1 MPPVLAA
8 AIVAAIP
15 AAGATAFSIGATAFT
30 YATVA
35 AYAIVTA
42 ASVGV
47 SLLLQ
52 GQQKRE
58 KQDPSQI
65 HVKQAL
71 PSRVRGYGRHKLA
84 GAMFL
89 FERSGADLI
98 QGIVHCEGPIDA
110 IEQWWLNDKQ
120 TTIPSGTAGSAT
132 FVGIYPWALYVS
144 VESHLGATT
153 QTASAQLL
161 SRFGAFWTSNHRGR
175 GLAYS
180 IIRYDLPP
188 KPEKNFQLIYP
199 NGAPGLRVVARLST
213 VYDPRTGLT
222 AWSDN
227 PALAIRDYL
236 THARGFAI
244 PSSRM
249 DDDLFA
255 AFANVCDELIPLKA
269 GGTEKRYRLGGTYD
283 LTEERREVLKRLLA
297 TCDAE
302 LFPTPEGNVGIRGGK
317 WEEPTVTIS
326 DEHILS
332 YSDFGQANDKLDAFN
347 RLKISYTSP
356 AHDYQPTEGEA
367 WDNLASQA
375 QIGVL
380 EQDFNLPMV
389 QWFGQARRLA
399 KIAMAKGNPRWKGTV
414 VTNLAGLNALGE
426 RLITL
431 QISELGLNETFLITH
446 FEIGMDGPAPSS
458 CIIGVTSLDES
469 AYSWDAATEEGEAPP
484 VPADTWVAAEPP
496 DPEGITLSRV
506 ESLLDPGV
514 YASRIRITADDPADD
529 IEWQLTGRL
538 RRQGEPDT
546 AWITVDDRD
555 ETDPLG
561 IAILTDIL
569 EPSVTYELQVAFRS
583 PFGASQSAWSASQF
597 FDLNLV
603 FERITEAGD
612 TRITEADETR
622 VLENA

>member
-1 MPPVLAA
+1 
-8 AIVAAIP
+8 
-15 AAGATAFSIGATAFT
+15 
-30 YATVA
+30 
-35 AYAIVTA
+35 
-42 ASVGV
+42 
-47 SLLLQ
+47 
-52 GQQKRE
+52 
-58 KQDPSQI
+58 
-65 HVKQAL
+65 
-71 PSRVRGYGRHKLA
+71 
-84 GAMFL
+84 
-89 FERSGADLI
+89 
-98 QGIVHCEGPIDA
+98 
-110 IEQWWLNDKQ
+110 
-120 TTIPSGTAGSAT
+120 
-132 FVGIYPWALYVS
+132 
-144 VESHLGATT
+144 
-153 QTASAQLL
+153 
-161 SRFGAFWTSNHRGR
+161 
-175 GLAYS
+175 
-180 IIRYDLPP
+180 
-188 KPEKNFQLIYP
+188 
-199 NGAPGLRVVARLST
+199 
-213 VYDPRTGLT
+213 
-222 AWSDN
+222 
-227 PALAIRDYL
+227 
-236 THARGFAI
+236 
-244 PSSRM
+244 
-249 DDDLFA
+249 
-255 AFANVCDELIPLKA
+255 
-269 GGTEKRYRLGGTYD
+269 
-283 LTEERREVLKRLLA
+283 
-297 TCDAE
+297 
-302 LFPTPEGNVGIRGGK
+302 
-317 WEEPTVTIS
+317 
-326 DEHILS
+326 
-332 YSDFGQANDKLDAFN
+332 
-347 RLKISYTSP
+347 
-356 AHDYQPTEGEA
+356 
-367 WDNLASQA
+367 
-375 QIGVL
+375 
-380 EQDFNLPMV
+380 
-389 QWFGQARRLA
+389 
-399 KIAMAKGNPRWKGTV
+399 MAKGNPRWKGTV

>member
-1 MPPVLAA
+1 
-8 AIVAAIP
+8 
-15 AAGATAFSIGATAFT
+15 
-30 YATVA
+30 
-35 AYAIVTA
+35 
-42 ASVGV
+42 
-47 SLLLQ
+47 
-52 GQQKRE
+52 
-58 KQDPSQI
+58 
-65 HVKQAL
+65 
-71 PSRVRGYGRHKLA
+71 
-84 GAMFL
+84 
-89 FERSGADLI
+89 
-98 QGIVHCEGPIDA
+98 
-110 IEQWWLNDKQ
+110 
-120 TTIPSGTAGSAT
+120 
-132 FVGIYPWALYVS
+132 
-144 VESHLGATT
+144 
-153 QTASAQLL
+153 
-161 SRFGAFWTSNHRGR
+161 
-175 GLAYS
+175 
-180 IIRYDLPP
+180 
-188 KPEKNFQLIYP
+188 
-199 NGAPGLRVVARLST
+199 
-213 VYDPRTGLT
+213 
-222 AWSDN
+222 
-227 PALAIRDYL
+227 
-236 THARGFAI
+236 
-244 PSSRM
+244 
-249 DDDLFA
+249 
-255 AFANVCDELIPLKA
+255 
-269 GGTEKRYRLGGTYD
+269 
-283 LTEERREVLKRLLA
+283 LKRLLA

-302 LFPTPEGNVGIRGGK
+302 LFTTPEGKVGIRGGK
-317 WEEPTVTIS
+317 WEEPSVTIA
-326 DEHILS
+326 DEHIIS

-347 RLKISYTSP
+347 RLKLSYTSP